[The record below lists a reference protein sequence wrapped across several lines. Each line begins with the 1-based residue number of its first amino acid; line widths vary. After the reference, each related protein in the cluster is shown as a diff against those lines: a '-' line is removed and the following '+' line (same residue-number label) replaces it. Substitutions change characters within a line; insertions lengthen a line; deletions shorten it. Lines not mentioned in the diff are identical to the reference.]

1 MINDYNILKLKN
13 NSLGKEKFGVVNN
26 SNEIILPFIF
36 EEIKVIGR
44 CYALKLNGKWG
55 LLTSNRVSA
64 IYNNFSNKIVTCQ
77 SQNDSMPY
85 YLFFDTETTGVPRC
99 YSAPISDLHNW
110 PRLVQLSWILC
121 DLQGNDIE
129 TGNDIVKP
137 NGFIIPEAASNV
149 HQITTIH
156 AIVTGTD
163 LSTVLNKFISV
174 SKQAKYLVGHNVSFD
189 INVVGAELLRI
200 KSDYS
205 IANKASMDTMLKS
218 INYCAIPSGLS
229 YGDKYKWPKLQE
241 LHKKLFGYEFVDA
254 HDAMAD
260 VRATKKCFFELK
272 RIGVITE

>member
-1 MINDYNILKLKN
+1 MKLEETETYKHYKIVKHNNQYGIINLKN
-13 NSLGKEKFGVVNN
+13 NTLIVDYVFDYIDWAEYAGVVVLKKN
-26 SNEIILPFIF
+26 
-36 EEIKVIGR
+36 KK
-44 CYALKLNGKWG
+44 YAFHRLADIENLHITKKDIDFQFN
-55 LLTSNRVSA
+55 
-64 IYNNFSNKIVTCQ
+64 Q
-77 SQNDSMPY
+77 
-85 YLFFDTETTGVPRC
+85 YLFFDTETTGVPQN
-99 YSAPISDLHNW
+99 YDAPISDLQNW

-121 DLQGNDIE
+121 DQQGNDIE

-137 NGFIIPEAASNV
+137 NGFIIPEAASKV
-149 HQITTIH
+149 HQITTIY
-156 AIVTGTD
+156 AIETGAD

-205 IANKASMDTMLKS
+205 IANKDSIDTMLKS

-241 LHKKLFGYEFVDA
+241 LHKKLFGYEFEDA

-260 VRATKKCFFELK
+260 IRATKKCFFEMK
-272 RIGVITE
+272 RIGLITE

>member
-1 MINDYNILKLKN
+1 MLNEMSYSLYELKNKYGIINVDDNTVVVPCVFDEIKILKN
-13 NSLGKEKFGVVNN
+13 GF
-26 SNEIILPFIF
+26 
-36 EEIKVIGR
+36 
-44 CYALKLNGKWG
+44 ALKLNDKWG
-55 LLTSNRVSA
+55 LLPFDKMEECSIFHKTN
-64 IYNNFSNKIVTCQ
+64 IF
-77 SQNDSMPY
+77 
-85 YLFFDTETTGVPRC
+85 YLFFDTETTGVPQN
-99 YSAPISDLHNW
+99 YNAPISDLQNW

-121 DLQGNDIE
+121 DQQGNDIE

-156 AIVTGTD
+156 TIVTGTD

-205 IANKASMDTMLKS
+205 IANKASIDTMLKS

-241 LHKKLFGYEFVDA
+241 LHKKLFGYEFEDA

-260 VRATKKCFFELK
+260 IRATKKCFFEMK
-272 RIGVITE
+272 RIGLITE

>member
-1 MINDYNILKLKN
+1 MTNEYNIIYKSN
-13 NSLGKEKFGVVNN
+13 TSGNIKFGVVNCG
-26 SNEIILPFIF
+26 NEIILPFIF
-36 EEIKVIGR
+36 DEIKEVGE
-44 CYALKLNGKWG
+44 CFALKLDGKWG
-55 LLTSNRVSA
+55 LLP
-64 IYNNFSNKIVTCQ
+64 FSKVPIICHFKGEVNTIQIQEEK
-77 SQNDSMPY
+77 
-85 YLFFDTETTGVPRC
+85 YLFFDTETTGVPQN
-99 YSAPISDLHNW
+99 YNAPISDLQNW

-121 DLQGNDIE
+121 DQQGNDIG
-129 TGNDIVKP
+129 TGNDVVKP
-137 NGFIIPEAASNV
+137 NGFIIPEAASKV

-205 IANKASMDTMLKS
+205 IANKASIDTMLKS

-241 LHKKLFGYEFVDA
+241 LHKKLFGYEFEDA

-260 VRATKKCFFELK
+260 IKATKKCFFEMK
-272 RIGVITE
+272 RIGLITE

>member
-26 SNEIILPFIF
+26 NNEIILPFIF

-121 DLQGNDIE
+121 GKDGSEVSFGNDI
-129 TGNDIVKP
+129 IYP
-137 NGFIIPEAASNV
+137 NGFIIPSDASDV
-149 HQITTIH
+149 HGITTEIAMH
-156 AIVTGTD
+156 RGIDISDA
-163 LSTVLNKFISV
+163 LHKFIV
-174 SKQAKYLVGHNVSFD
+174 SANNALYLVGHNVSFD
-189 INVVGAELLRI
+189 INIVGAELLRADI
-200 KSDYS
+200 NYNILLKP
-205 IANKASMDTMLKS
+205 KVDTMLKS
-218 INYCAIPSGLS
+218 INYCAVPNQ
-229 YGDKYKWPKLQE
+229 YPQGDKYKWPKLQE
-241 LHKKLFGYEFVDA
+241 LHKKLFGYEFEDA

-260 VRATKKCFFELK
+260 IRATKKCFFEMK
-272 RIGVITE
+272 RIGLITE